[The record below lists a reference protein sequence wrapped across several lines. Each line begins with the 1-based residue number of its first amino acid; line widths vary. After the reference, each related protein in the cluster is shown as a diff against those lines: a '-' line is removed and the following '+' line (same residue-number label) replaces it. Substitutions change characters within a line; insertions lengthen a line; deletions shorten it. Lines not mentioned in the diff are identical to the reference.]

1 MKHEAHGAKHDK
13 LKDKLREN
21 LLRRKEQQRSGEV
34 RPKEKAADVRPC

>member
-1 MKHEAHGAKHDK
+1 MRHEAQGARREV
-13 LKDKLREN
+13 LKAKMREN